1 MFIDENVISSS
12 ALVRNIIDFVI
23 LFSLFFTLI
32 FICRSSCNAFLKE
45 IFDFLS
51 KLIGNNPVE
60 QLTFLFFKFFFDK
73 FFFSIFSHMII
84 LGNFKLLNLDK
95 TKLYFSSKFSF
106 FFHLTKNCIPCGL
119 LSGDQ
124 YFLLREIKSLMIQW
138 LNKFVLTEI
147 KIWDVW

>member
-12 ALVRNIIDFVI
+12 ALMRNIIDFVI

-32 FICRSSCNAFLKE
+32 FIYRSSCNAFLKE

-84 LGNFKLLNLDK
+84 LGNFKLLN
-95 TKLYFSSKFSF
+95 FSSKFSF

-124 YFLLREIKSLMIQW
+124 YFLLREIKSLMIQ
-138 LNKFVLTEI
+138 
-147 KIWDVW
+147 